1 MKIRIKQATK
11 QGWIEMENNTI
22 ADLSYPDSKIRRGR
36 VQGGGNI
43 CPTLTCGG
51 NAIHRI
57 YRKETEKMANADD
70 YRIRKLTARECLRL
84 MDVSE
89 TDIDKFHEIESES
102 QRYKAA
108 GDSIVVNVLVAILGQ
123 MFEGHEED
131 YKKI

>member
-1 MKIRIKQATK
+1 
-11 QGWIEMENNTI
+11 
-22 ADLSYPDSKIRRGR
+22 
-36 VQGGGNI
+36 
-43 CPTLTCGG
+43 
-51 NAIHRI
+51 
-57 YRKETEKMANADD
+57 MANADD